1 MRLFHYSDWQDL
13 QSLRAWD
20 HFLGLHSSHPVDDL
34 CTTDPHQSINLHQS
48 EKLDTKIRT
57 VIQARLT

>member
-1 MRLFHYSDWQDL
+1 
-13 QSLRAWD
+13 
-20 HFLGLHSSHPVDDL
+20 VDDL